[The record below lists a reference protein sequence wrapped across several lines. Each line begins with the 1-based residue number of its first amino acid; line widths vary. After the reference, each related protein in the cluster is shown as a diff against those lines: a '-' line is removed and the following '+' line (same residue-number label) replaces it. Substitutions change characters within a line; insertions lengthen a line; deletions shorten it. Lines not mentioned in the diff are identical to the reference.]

1 MKNCTTA
8 SNKIDQLMDIYTIA
22 YTISMRISDN
32 GYYWCCHCLFIVFS
46 IKSSNKTVLHSLYYK
61 AMCLT
66 NKWHCP
72 TADFFR
78 WNRQAFFHLKDALES
93 GSYLVNLMPW
103 IWIYPQIFSKN
114 LFSKLFSLKLFFRKK
129 FRKRLFPNI
138 FLRISFSENIYFQNF
153 LNFPKILNFF
163 IF

>member
-1 MKNCTTA
+1 
-8 SNKIDQLMDIYTIA
+8 
-22 YTISMRISDN
+22 MRISDN

-114 LFSKLFSLKLFFRKK
+114 LFPNFFFLKLFFRKK
-129 FRKRLFPNI
+129 FRK
-138 FLRISFSENIYFQNF
+138 SFSENVCFRTFFSEF
-153 LNFPKILNFF
+153 LFPKIFISKFF
-163 IF
+163 WIFRKF